1 MTQLKQ
7 PITKDDHIQG
17 KMDALV
23 SLVLYGDYQCPY
35 TRLTI
40 THINALQRRFGDQ
53 LAFVYRHFP
62 APPEIHPFA
71 RPAAEA
77 ALAAAAQGKFWEM
90 HTLIFRN
97 QLTLDN
103 DNFPTYAAQ
112 LSLDLVRFRQELAN
126 HTHEPRM
133 WRDLQGGWES
143 GVRGAPVLFINNER
157 FEGTPNLAN
166 LIASVEQSLAN
177 AY

>member
-7 PITKDDHIQG
+7 QITKDDHIQG
-17 KMDALV
+17 KMDAPV
-23 SLVLYGDYQCPY
+23 ICVLYGDYQCPY
-35 TRLTI
+35 TRLAI
-40 THINALQRRFGDQ
+40 THINALRRRFVDH

-62 APPEIHPFA
+62 APAEIHPFA

-77 ALAAAAQGKFWEM
+77 VLAAAAQGKFWEM

-97 QLTLDN
+97 QLALDS
-103 DNFPTYAAQ
+103 DDFQTYATK
-112 LSLDLVRFRQELAN
+112 LGLDLVRFRQELSD

-143 GVRGAPVLFINNER
+143 GIRGAPVLFINNSR
-157 FEGTPNLAN
+157 FEGTPNLAI
-166 LIASVEQSLAN
+166 LIAAVEQSLAN
-177 AY
+177 AH